1 MPLAKPDNLNNA
13 LLAISQSLADRSQ
26 LALTL
31 DAILAAARQLTQ
43 ADHGIIYVLDQ
54 TGQALIPSV
63 VHHNEHR
70 GSAYQ

>member
-1 MPLAKPDNLNNA
+1 MSLAKSDSLNNA

-31 DAILAAARQLTQ
+31 DAILAAARQLTF

-54 TGQALIPSV
+54 TGQALSLI
-63 VHHNEHR
+63 HI
-70 GSAYQ
+70 